1 MVGGVEVDRQGRTTL
16 PGLWAAGEVTST
28 GLHGANRLASNSL
41 LEGLVYGQHCGEG
54 ALQQALATSDDFRA
68 PSVISDCLI
77 SGRSGADLNLLDV
90 RNSLAS
96 EMGRN
101 VGIERDAVGLE
112 EAARNL
118 EFWDR
123 YVSPCEFSQPPGW
136 ELQNLL
142 LVSRLMV
149 AGALQRKE
157 SRGVHFR
164 KDFPDTDPAQAQHIA
179 LKAAR

>member
-1 MVGGVEVDRQGRTTL
+1 M
-16 PGLWAAGEVTST
+16 
-28 GLHGANRLASNSL
+28 
-41 LEGLVYGQHCGEG
+41 G
-54 ALQQALATSDDFRA
+54 ALQQALNTSDDFRA
-68 PSVISDCLI
+68 PGVLSDCLVA
-77 SGRSGADLNLLDV
+77 GRSGADLNLVDV

-101 VGIERDAVGLE
+101 VGIERDHEGLE

-123 YVSPCEFSQPPGW
+123 YVSPCEFSQPSGW

-149 AGALQRKE
+149 AGALSRKE

-164 KDFPDTDPAQAQHIA
+164 RDFPETDPAQANHIT
-179 LKAAR
+179 LKAALNESR